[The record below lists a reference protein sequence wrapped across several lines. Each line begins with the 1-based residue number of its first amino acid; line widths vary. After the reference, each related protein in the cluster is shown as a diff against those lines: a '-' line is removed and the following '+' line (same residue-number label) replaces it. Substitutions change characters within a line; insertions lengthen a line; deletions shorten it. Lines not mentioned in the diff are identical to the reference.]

1 MVLLHG
7 WPDSVLR
14 FERLLPLVT
23 EVKFVIPALPGFPFA
38 RSVPERG
45 QSSEGMAESVAA
57 AMAALG
63 YERYVVSAG
72 DVGCDVAEA
81 LAAKHP
87 ENVSALH
94 LTDVS
99 QHHFLVTLPRT
110 CHPPSE
116 TTSATAGTGNPPRVD
131 FVQSAV
137 PPFSHRR
144 LDMTRAG

>member
-1 MVLLHG
+1 
-7 WPDSVLR
+7 
-14 FERLLPLVT
+14 
-23 EVKFVIPALPGFPFA
+23 
-38 RSVPERG
+38 
-45 QSSEGMAESVAA
+45 MAESVAA

-72 DVGCDVAEA
+72 CRPRRRRT

-116 TTSATAGTGNPPRVD
+116 TTSATAGTDNPPRVD

-137 PPFSHRR
+137 PPSATGV
-144 LDMTRAG
+144 LTARAG